1 MAVRIVQIPT
11 DKAGL
16 IIGLK
21 GSTLRSLN
29 SLLSFNL
36 YPLSDI
42 KCLRC
47 RDRLSLKHDRAR
59 QLEGR
64 PNFLCNLL
72 HNCQP
77 NFRSKF
83 WR

>member
-21 GSTLRSLN
+21 GSTLRSLH

-36 YPLSDI
+36 YPLSDV
-42 KCLRC
+42 
-47 RDRLSLKHDRAR
+47 
-59 QLEGR
+59 
-64 PNFLCNLL
+64 
-72 HNCQP
+72 
-77 NFRSKF
+77 
-83 WR
+83 

>member
-47 RDRLSLKHDRAR
+47 RDRLSLKHGRAR

-64 PNFLCNLL
+64 LIFLCKML
-72 HNCQP
+72 HNYL
-77 NFRSKF
+77 ST
-83 WR
+83 